1 MSELLDIA
9 FISGLIG
16 ATMRMATPII
26 FATLG
31 EILSERAGVL
41 NLGIEGI
48 MLMGAMTGFLV
59 TFTSGSIWL
68 GVLAAAGVGMLL
80 GLLMAFLAVYLG
92 LSQHVSGLG
101 ITLFATGLAMFVYR
115 LHFGSPTVPPI
126 IEPFKQI
133 SIPLLSKIP
142 VIGPGLFTQYSLT
155 YIAWL
160 LIPILSILL
169 YRTKIGLKIRTVGEN
184 PVVADT
190 VGVNVLLT
198 RTLCLAAGG
207 ALMGVGG
214 AFLTLAHQNM
224 FLIDVIGGRGWVAIA
239 MVIFGNWDPFKGALG
254 ALIFGFLDGLQ
265 LRLQGVGVDSL
276 SADHRGPD
284 QCFPQSHRTGGTA
297 EALPPGGK
305 GRLGRSNGDCRMSN
319 AGSGFPAANQSS

>member
-1 MSELLDIA
+1 MDQLFNIA
-9 FISGLIG
+9 FLSGLMG

-26 FATLG
+26 YATLG
-31 EILSERAGVL
+31 EILTERAGVL
-41 NLGIEGI
+41 NLGIEGT

-59 TFTSGSIWL
+59 TFSSGSLWL

-80 GLLMAFLAVYLG
+80 GFLMAFLAVHLG

-126 IEPFKQI
+126 IHPFNQI
-133 SIPLLSKIP
+133 SLPLLSRIP
-142 VIGPGLFTQYSLT
+142 LIGPGLFPQYSLT
-155 YIAWL
+155 YFAWL
-160 LIPILSILL
+160 LIPALSFLL
-169 YRTKIGLKIRTVGEN
+169 YKTHLGLKIRTVGEN

-190 VGVNVLLT
+190 VGVNVSLT
-198 RTLCLAAGG
+198 RTLCLVIGG
-207 ALMGVGG
+207 GLMGVGG

-239 MVIFGNWDPFKGALG
+239 MVIFGNWDPLKGALG

-265 LRLQGVGVDSL
+265 LRLQGMGIAVSFHLFLMIPYLLTIV
-276 SADHRGPD
+276 
-284 QCFPQSHRTGGTA
+284 
-297 EALPPGGK
+297 ALISVSRK
-305 GRLGRSNGDCRMSN
+305 ASI
-319 AGSGFPAANQSS
+319 PAALLKPYRREEKGG

>member
-1 MSELLDIA
+1 MSELLDIV

-68 GVLAAAGVGMLL
+68 GVLAGAGVGMLL

-101 ITLFATGLAMFVYR
+101 ITLFATGLAMFIYR

-126 IEPFKQI
+126 IQPFKQI
-133 SIPLLSKIP
+133 TIPLLSKIP

-160 LIPILSILL
+160 LIPALSILL
-169 YRTKIGLKIRTVGEN
+169 YKTKIGLKIRTVGEN

-198 RTLCLAAGG
+198 RTLCLVAGG
-207 ALMGVGG
+207 ALMGIGG

-239 MVIFGNWDPFKGALG
+239 MVIFGNWDPLKGAFG
-254 ALIFGFLDGLQ
+254 ALIFGFLDALQ
-265 LRLQGVGVDSL
+265 LRLQGLGIAVSFHIFLMIPYLLTIVALISVSRKASIPASL
-276 SADHRGPD
+276 LKPYR
-284 QCFPQSHRTGGTA
+284 REEKGG
-297 EALPPGGK
+297 
-305 GRLGRSNGDCRMSN
+305 
-319 AGSGFPAANQSS
+319 

>member
-1 MSELLDIA
+1 MSELLDVA

-16 ATMRMATPII
+16 AMMRMATPII

-31 EILSERAGVL
+31 EILAERSGVL

-59 TFTSGSIWL
+59 TFSSGSVWA
-68 GVLAAAGVGMLL
+68 GVLAAAMVGMLL
-80 GLLMAFLAVYLG
+80 GLLMAVLAVNLG

-115 LHFGSPTVPPI
+115 LHFGSPTVPPT

-133 SIPLLSKIP
+133 SLPLLVKIP
-142 VIGPGLFTQYSLT
+142 IIGPGLFTQYSLT

-160 LIPILSILL
+160 LIPAMSILL
-169 YRTKIGLKIRTVGEN
+169 YKTRLGLKIRTVGEN

-190 VGVNVLLT
+190 VGVNVVLT
-198 RTLCLAAGG
+198 RTLCLVFGG
-207 ALMGVGG
+207 ALMGIGG

-265 LRLQGVGVDSL
+265 LRLQGLGIAL
-276 SADHRGPD
+276 SFHLFLMIPYLL
-284 QCFPQSHRTGGTA
+284 TIV
-297 EALPPGGK
+297 ALISVSRKASVPAGLLKPYRREEK
-305 GRLGRSNGDCRMSN
+305 G
-319 AGSGFPAANQSS
+319 

>member
-1 MSELLDIA
+1 MSELLDVA

-16 ATMRMATPII
+16 AMMRMATPII

-31 EILSERAGVL
+31 EILTERAGVL

-59 TFTSGSIWL
+59 TFNSGSIWA
-68 GVLAAAGVGMLL
+68 GVLAAAMVGMLL
-80 GLLMAFLAVYLG
+80 GLLMAFLAVNLG

-101 ITLFATGLAMFVYR
+101 ITLFATGLAMFIYR
-115 LHFGSPTVPPI
+115 LHFGSPTVPPT

-133 SIPLLSKIP
+133 TLPLLSKIP
-142 VIGPGLFTQYSLT
+142 LIGPGLFTQYSLT

-160 LIPILSILL
+160 LVPLLSMLL
-169 YRTKIGLKIRTVGEN
+169 YKTRLGLKIRTVGEN

-190 VGVNVLLT
+190 VGVNVTLT
-198 RTLCLAAGG
+198 RTLCLVFGG
-207 ALMGVGG
+207 ALMGIGG

-265 LRLQGVGVDSL
+265 LRLQGMGIAISFHLFLMIPYLLTIVALISVSRRAAVPAGL
-276 SADHRGPD
+276 LKPYR
-284 QCFPQSHRTGGTA
+284 REEKGG
-297 EALPPGGK
+297 
-305 GRLGRSNGDCRMSN
+305 
-319 AGSGFPAANQSS
+319 

>member
-31 EILSERAGVL
+31 EILTERAGVL

-48 MLMGAMTGFLV
+48 MLVGAMTGFLV
-59 TFTSGSIWL
+59 TFSSGSVWA
-68 GVLAAAGVGMLL
+68 GVLAAAMVGMLL
-80 GLLMAFLAVYLG
+80 GLLMAVLAVNLG

-115 LHFGSPTVPPI
+115 LHFGSPTVPPTI
-126 IEPFKQI
+126 QPFKQI
-133 SIPLLSKIP
+133 ALPLLSKIP
-142 VIGPGLFTQYSLT
+142 LIGPGLFTQYSLT
-155 YIAWL
+155 YFAWL
-160 LIPILSILL
+160 LIPAMSILL
-169 YRTKIGLKIRTVGEN
+169 YKTRLGLKIRTVGEN

-190 VGVNVLLT
+190 VGVNVSLT
-198 RTLCLAAGG
+198 RTLCLVCGG

-224 FLIDVIGGRGWVAIA
+224 FLIDVIGGQGWVAIA
-239 MVIFGNWDPFKGALG
+239 MVIFGNWDPLKGAVG
-254 ALIFGFLDGLQ
+254 ALMFGFLDGLQ
-265 LRLQGVGVDSL
+265 LRLQGLGIAISFHLFLMIPYLLTILALISVSRRAAVPAGL
-276 SADHRGPD
+276 LKPYR
-284 QCFPQSHRTGGTA
+284 REEKGG
-297 EALPPGGK
+297 
-305 GRLGRSNGDCRMSN
+305 
-319 AGSGFPAANQSS
+319 

>member
-1 MSELLDIA
+1 MNELLDIA

-41 NLGIEGI
+41 TLGIEGI

-68 GVLAAAGVGMLL
+68 GVLAGAGVGMLL

-101 ITLFATGLAMFVYR
+101 ITLFATGLAMFIYR

-126 IEPFKQI
+126 IQPFKQI
-133 SIPLLSKIP
+133 TIPLLSKSP

-160 LIPILSILL
+160 LIPALSILL
-169 YRTKIGLKIRTVGEN
+169 YKTKIGLKIRTVGEN

-198 RTLCLAAGG
+198 RTLCLVAGG
-207 ALMGVGG
+207 ALMGIGG

-239 MVIFGNWDPFKGALG
+239 MVIFGNWDPLKGAIG
-254 ALIFGFLDGLQ
+254 ALIFGFLDALQ
-265 LRLQGVGVDSL
+265 LRLQGLGIAVSFHLFLMIPYLLTIVALISVSRKASVPAGL
-276 SADHRGPD
+276 LKPYR
-284 QCFPQSHRTGGTA
+284 REEKGG
-297 EALPPGGK
+297 
-305 GRLGRSNGDCRMSN
+305 
-319 AGSGFPAANQSS
+319 

>member
-1 MSELLDIA
+1 M
-9 FISGLIG
+9 
-16 ATMRMATPII
+16 
-26 FATLG
+26 
-31 EILSERAGVL
+31 L

-59 TFTSGSIWL
+59 TFSSGSIWL

-101 ITLFATGLAMFVYR
+101 ITLFATGLAMFIYR

-126 IEPFKQI
+126 IQPFKQI
-133 SIPLLSKIP
+133 TIPWLSKIP

-160 LIPILSILL
+160 LIPIISILL
-169 YRTKIGLKIRTVGEN
+169 YRTKLGLKIRTVGEN

-198 RTLCLAAGG
+198 RTLCLVAGG
-207 ALMGVGG
+207 ALMGIGG

-239 MVIFGNWDPFKGALG
+239 MVIFGNWDPSREPLE
-254 ALIFGFLDGLQ
+254 
-265 LRLQGVGVDSL
+265 RLS
-276 SADHRGPD
+276 
-284 QCFPQSHRTGGTA
+284 
-297 EALPPGGK
+297 
-305 GRLGRSNGDCRMSN
+305 
-319 AGSGFPAANQSS
+319 SGFSMVSS

>member
-59 TFTSGSIWL
+59 TFSSGSIWL

-101 ITLFATGLAMFVYR
+101 ITLFATGLAMFIYR

-126 IEPFKQI
+126 IQPFKQI
-133 SIPLLSKIP
+133 TIPLLSKIP

-160 LIPILSILL
+160 LIPVISILL

-198 RTLCLAAGG
+198 RTLCLVAGG

-239 MVIFGNWDPFKGALG
+239 MVIFGNWDPLKGACG

-265 LRLQGVGVDSL
+265 LRLQGMGIAISFHVFLMIPYLLTIVALISVSRKASVPAGL
-276 SADHRGPD
+276 LKPYR
-284 QCFPQSHRTGGTA
+284 REEKGG
-297 EALPPGGK
+297 
-305 GRLGRSNGDCRMSN
+305 
-319 AGSGFPAANQSS
+319 

>member
-1 MSELLDIA
+1 MSEILDIA
-9 FISGLIG
+9 FVSGLIG
-16 ATMRMATPII
+16 ATMRMATPLI

-31 EILSERAGVL
+31 EILAERSGVL

-59 TFTSGSIWL
+59 TFSSGSIWS
-68 GVLAAAGVGMLL
+68 GVLAAAVVGMIL
-80 GLLMAFLAVYLG
+80 GLLMAFLAVNLG

-101 ITLFATGLAMFVYR
+101 ITLFAAGLAMFIYR

-126 IEPFKQI
+126 IQPFKQI
-133 SIPLLSKIP
+133 TLPVLSEIP

-160 LIPILSILL
+160 LVPVMSILL
-169 YRTKIGLKIRTVGEN
+169 YKTKLGLKIRTVGEN

-190 VGVNVLLT
+190 VGVNVALT
-198 RTLCLAAGG
+198 RTLCLVIGG

-224 FLIDVIGGRGWVAIA
+224 FLIEVIGGRGWVAIA
-239 MVIFGNWDPFKGALG
+239 MVIFGNWDPVKGTIG
-254 ALIFGFLDGLQ
+254 TLIFGFLDGLQ
-265 LRLQGVGVDSL
+265 LRLQGVGIAIPFHVFL
-276 SADHRGPD
+276 MIPYLL
-284 QCFPQSHRTGGTA
+284 TIV
-297 EALPPGGK
+297 ALISVS
-305 GRLGRSNGDCRMSN
+305 RR
-319 AGSGFPAANQSS
+319 AAVPAALLKAYRREEKGG

>member
-1 MSELLDIA
+1 MGEIFDIA
-9 FISGLIG
+9 FISGLMG

-48 MLMGAMTGFLV
+48 MLMGAMTGFLF
-59 TFTSGSIWL
+59 TFASGSIWF
-68 GVLAAAGVGMLL
+68 GVFAAACVGMLL
-80 GLLMAFLAVYLG
+80 GMLMALLSVNLG

-101 ITLFATGLAMFVYR
+101 ITLFATGLAMFIYR

-133 SIPLLSKIP
+133 A
-142 VIGPGLFTQYSLT
+142 LT

-160 LIPILSILL
+160 LVPAMSILL
-169 YRTKIGLKIRTVGEN
+169 YKTKIGLKIRTVGEN

-190 VGVNVLLT
+190 VGVNVTLT
-198 RTLCLAAGG
+198 RTLCLVVGG
-207 ALMGVGG
+207 AFMGVGG

-224 FLIDVIGGRGWVAIA
+224 FLIDVIGGRGWVA
-239 MVIFGNWDPFKGALG
+239 
-254 ALIFGFLDGLQ
+254 
-265 LRLQGVGVDSL
+265 
-276 SADHRGPD
+276 
-284 QCFPQSHRTGGTA
+284 
-297 EALPPGGK
+297 
-305 GRLGRSNGDCRMSN
+305 RLGGCH
-319 AGSGFPAANQSS
+319 QHHHH

>member
-1 MSELLDIA
+1 MIGQILEVA

-16 ATMRMATPII
+16 AMMRMATPII

-31 EILSERAGVL
+31 EILAERAGVL

-59 TFTSGSIWL
+59 SISTGSLWF
-68 GVLAAAGVGMLL
+68 GVFMAALVGMAL
-80 GLLMAFLAVYLG
+80 GLLMAFLSVHLG

-101 ITLFATGLAMFVYR
+101 ITLFAAGLAMFIYR
-115 LHFGSPTVPPI
+115 LHFGSPTVPPTVK
-126 IEPFKQI
+126 PFQQVA
-133 SIPLLSKIP
+133 IPWLSEIP
-142 VIGPGLFTQYSLT
+142 IIGPGLFKQYTLT

-160 LIPILSILL
+160 LVPAMSILL
-169 YRTKIGLKIRTVGEN
+169 YKTNVGLKIRTVGEN

-190 VGVNVLLT
+190 VGVNVVLT
-198 RTLCLAAGG
+198 RTLCLVAGG

-239 MVIFGNWDPFKGALG
+239 MVIFGNWDPVKGTLG
-254 ALIFGFLDGLQ
+254 ALIFGCLDGLQ
-265 LRLQGVGVDSL
+265 LRLQGLGIKL
-276 SADHRGPD
+276 SFHVFLMIPYLL
-284 QCFPQSHRTGGTA
+284 TIV
-297 EALPPGGK
+297 ALVSVSRKASVPAGLLKPYRREEK
-305 GRLGRSNGDCRMSN
+305 GS
-319 AGSGFPAANQSS
+319 

>member
-9 FISGLIG
+9 FVSGLIG

-59 TFTSGSIWL
+59 TFSSGSIWL
-68 GVLAAAGVGMLL
+68 GVLAAAGIGMVL

-101 ITLFATGLAMFVYR
+101 ITLFATGLAMFIYR

-133 SIPLLSKIP
+133 TIPLLSRIP

-160 LIPILSILL
+160 LIPALSILL
-169 YRTKIGLKIRTVGEN
+169 YKTKIGLKIRTVGEN

-198 RTLCLAAGG
+198 RTLCLVAGG
-207 ALMGVGG
+207 ALMGIGG

-239 MVIFGNWDPFKGALG
+239 MVIFGNWDPVN
-254 ALIFGFLDGLQ
+254 FLDGLQ
-265 LRLQGVGVDSL
+265 LRLQGLGIAISFHLFLMIPYLLTIVALISVSRKASVPAGL
-276 SADHRGPD
+276 LKPYR
-284 QCFPQSHRTGGTA
+284 REEKGG
-297 EALPPGGK
+297 
-305 GRLGRSNGDCRMSN
+305 
-319 AGSGFPAANQSS
+319 

>member
-1 MSELLDIA
+1 MNEIFELA
-9 FISGLIG
+9 FFSGLIG
-16 ATMRMATPII
+16 AMMRMATPII

-59 TFTSGSIWL
+59 TFSTGSIWL

-80 GLLMAFLAVYLG
+80 ALLMAFLAVYLG

-115 LHFGSPTVPPI
+115 LYFGSPTVPPI
-126 IEPFKQI
+126 VEPFQQI
-133 SIPLLSKIP
+133 SLPLLSKIP

-155 YIAWL
+155 YIAWI
-160 LIPILSILL
+160 LIPLMSILL
-169 YRTKIGLKIRTVGEN
+169 YKTKVGLKIRTVGEN

-190 VGVNVLLT
+190 VGVNVNLT
-198 RTLCLAAGG
+198 RTLCLVAGG
-207 ALMGVGG
+207 ALMGIGG

-239 MVIFGNWDPFKGALG
+239 MVIFGNWDPVKGTIG
-254 ALIFGFLDGLQ
+254 ALIFGLLDGLQ
-265 LRLQGVGVDSL
+265 LRLQSVGVAIPFHIFLMIPYLLTIVALISVSRKAAVPAGL
-276 SADHRGPD
+276 LQPYR
-284 QCFPQSHRTGGTA
+284 REEKGG
-297 EALPPGGK
+297 
-305 GRLGRSNGDCRMSN
+305 
-319 AGSGFPAANQSS
+319 

>member
-1 MSELLDIA
+1 MGEMLNIA

-31 EILSERAGVL
+31 EILAERSGVL

-59 TFTSGSIWL
+59 TFASGSIWL
-68 GVLAAAGVGMLL
+68 GVLAAAVVGMLL
-80 GLLMAFLAVYLG
+80 GLLMAFLAVNLG

-101 ITLFATGLAMFVYR
+101 ITLFATGLAMFIYR

-126 IEPFKQI
+126 IQPFKQI
-133 SIPLLSKIP
+133 TLPVLSKIP
-142 VIGPGLFTQYSLT
+142 LIGPGLFTQYSLT

-160 LIPILSILL
+160 LIPVMSILL
-169 YRTKIGLKIRTVGEN
+169 YKTKIGLKIRTVGEN

-190 VGVNVLLT
+190 VGVNVILT
-198 RTLCLAAGG
+198 RTLCLVAGG
-207 ALMGVGG
+207 ALMGIGG
-214 AFLTLAHQNM
+214 SFLTLAHQNM

-239 MVIFGNWDPFKGALG
+239 MVIFGNWDPFKGTLG

-265 LRLQGVGVDSL
+265 LRLQGMGIAISFHVFLMIPYLLTIIALIGVSRRAAVPASL
-276 SADHRGPD
+276 LKPYR
-284 QCFPQSHRTGGTA
+284 REEKGG
-297 EALPPGGK
+297 
-305 GRLGRSNGDCRMSN
+305 
-319 AGSGFPAANQSS
+319 

>member
-1 MSELLDIA
+1 MNELLDIA

-68 GVLAAAGVGMLL
+68 GVLAGAGVGMLL

-101 ITLFATGLAMFVYR
+101 ITLFATGLAMFIYR

-126 IEPFKQI
+126 IQPFKQI
-133 SIPLLSKIP
+133 TIPLLSKIP

-160 LIPILSILL
+160 LIPALSILL
-169 YRTKIGLKIRTVGEN
+169 YKTKIGLKIRTVGEN

-198 RTLCLAAGG
+198 RTLCLVAGG
-207 ALMGVGG
+207 ALMGIGG

-239 MVIFGNWDPFKGALG
+239 MVIFGNWDPLKGACG
-254 ALIFGFLDGLQ
+254 ALIFGFLDALQ
-265 LRLQGVGVDSL
+265 LRLQGLGIAVSFHIFLMIPYLLTIVALISVSRKASVPASL
-276 SADHRGPD
+276 LKPYR
-284 QCFPQSHRTGGTA
+284 REEKGG
-297 EALPPGGK
+297 
-305 GRLGRSNGDCRMSN
+305 
-319 AGSGFPAANQSS
+319 

>member
-1 MSELLDIA
+1 MSELLDVA

-31 EILSERAGVL
+31 EILAERSGVL

-48 MLMGAMTGFLV
+48 MLMGAMTGFLI
-59 TFTSGSIWL
+59 TFNSGSIWA
-68 GVLAAAGVGMLL
+68 GVLAAAMVGMLL
-80 GLLMAFLAVYLG
+80 GLLMAFLAVNLG

-101 ITLFATGLAMFVYR
+101 ITLFATGLAMFIYR
-115 LHFGSPTVPPI
+115 LHFGSPTVPPT
-126 IEPFKQI
+126 IEPFRQI
-133 SIPLLSKIP
+133 TLPLLAKIP
-142 VIGPGLFTQYSLT
+142 IIGPGLFTQYSLT

-160 LIPILSILL
+160 LIPAMSILL
-169 YRTKIGLKIRTVGEN
+169 YKTRLGLKIRTVGEN

-190 VGVNVLLT
+190 VGVNVTLT
-198 RTLCLAAGG
+198 RTLCLVFGG
-207 ALMGVGG
+207 ALMGIGG

-265 LRLQGVGVDSL
+265 LRLQGLGIAISFHLFLMIPYLLTIV
-276 SADHRGPD
+276 
-284 QCFPQSHRTGGTA
+284 
-297 EALPPGGK
+297 ALISVSRRAAVPAGLLKPYRREEK
-305 GRLGRSNGDCRMSN
+305 G
-319 AGSGFPAANQSS
+319 

>member
-1 MSELLDIA
+1 MSELLDVA

-16 ATMRMATPII
+16 AMMRMATPII

-31 EILSERAGVL
+31 EILAERSGVL

-48 MLMGAMTGFLV
+48 MLMGAVTGFLV
-59 TFTSGSIWL
+59 TFNSGSIWA
-68 GVLAAAGVGMLL
+68 GVLAAAMVGMLL
-80 GLLMAFLAVYLG
+80 GLLMAFLAVNLG

-101 ITLFATGLAMFVYR
+101 ITLFATGLAMFIYR
-115 LHFGSPTVPPI
+115 LHFGSPTVPPT
-126 IEPFKQI
+126 IEPFRQI
-133 SIPLLSKIP
+133 TLPLLSKIP
-142 VIGPGLFTQYSLT
+142 IIGPGLFTQYSLT

-160 LIPILSILL
+160 LVPAMSILL
-169 YRTKIGLKIRTVGEN
+169 YKTKLGLKIRTVGEN

-190 VGVNVLLT
+190 VGVNVTLT
-198 RTLCLAAGG
+198 RTLCLIFGG
-207 ALMGVGG
+207 ALMGIGG

-265 LRLQGVGVDSL
+265 LRLQGMGIAISFHLFLMIPYLLTIVALISVSRRAAVPAGL
-276 SADHRGPD
+276 LKPYR
-284 QCFPQSHRTGGTA
+284 REEKGG
-297 EALPPGGK
+297 
-305 GRLGRSNGDCRMSN
+305 
-319 AGSGFPAANQSS
+319 

>member
-1 MSELLDIA
+1 MNELLDIA

-68 GVLAAAGVGMLL
+68 GVLAGAGVGMLL

-155 YIAWL
+155 FIAWL

-169 YRTKIGLKIRTVGEN
+169 YRTNVGLIIRTVGEN

-198 RTLCLAAGG
+198 RTLCLVAGG
-207 ALMGVGG
+207 ALMGIGG

-239 MVIFGNWDPFKGALG
+239 MVIFGNWDPLKGALG

-265 LRLQGVGVDSL
+265 LRLQGVGVAVSFHL
-276 SADHRGPD
+276 FLMIPYLLTIVALISVSRKATVPAGLLKPYR
-284 QCFPQSHRTGGTA
+284 REEKGG
-297 EALPPGGK
+297 
-305 GRLGRSNGDCRMSN
+305 
-319 AGSGFPAANQSS
+319 